1 MSDKISSN
9 EDSLISI
16 DEFDNEIRHRTLWG
30 DVWVKFR
37 RHRPALF
44 GLVLLALL
52 VFGAVLGPIIYK
64 VDPIWMNLEEY
75 NIPPGP
81 GHWMGTDNLGRD
93 MLARILYGGRVSLSV
108 GLVAM
113 LVAVGI
119 GTIVGCLA
127 GYFSKLDGPL
137 MRFTDMMIS
146 LPALPILLVAVML
159 LRDTLRNMFGTELG
173 IFLLIV
179 TVMGGLAWMGPARVV
194 RSAVLAIKEQQFV
207 EAAVS
212 IGTSPFKIL
221 LRHILPNVLSPVI
234 VAATLGIGAAIIT
247 ESSLSF
253 LGLGFPPDV
262 PTWGSLL
269 NIGRDYLTITPW
281 VVIWPGVFIS
291 LTVLSINFIGDGL
304 RDALDPKL
312 RR

>member
-119 GTIVGCLA
+119 GTFVGCLA
-127 GYFSKLDGPL
+127 GYFSLLDGPL
-137 MRFTDMMIS
+137 MRFTDMM
-146 LPALPILLVAVML
+146 
-159 LRDTLRNMFGTELG
+159 F
-173 IFLLIV
+173 
-179 TVMGGLAWMGPARVV
+179 
-194 RSAVLAIKEQQFV
+194 
-207 EAAVS
+207 
-212 IGTSPFKIL
+212 
-221 LRHILPNVLSPVI
+221 
-234 VAATLGIGAAIIT
+234 
-247 ESSLSF
+247 
-253 LGLGFPPDV
+253 
-262 PTWGSLL
+262 
-269 NIGRDYLTITPW
+269 
-281 VVIWPGVFIS
+281 
-291 LTVLSINFIGDGL
+291 
-304 RDALDPKL
+304 
-312 RR
+312 